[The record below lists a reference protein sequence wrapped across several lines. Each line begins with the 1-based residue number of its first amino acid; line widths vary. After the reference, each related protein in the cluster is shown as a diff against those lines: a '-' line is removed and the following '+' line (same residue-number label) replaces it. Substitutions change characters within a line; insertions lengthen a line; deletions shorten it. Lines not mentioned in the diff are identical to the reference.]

1 MLRTLA
7 VAFVVPT
14 ALIVVAVVGLHM
26 EKHPNHKTNAY
37 GRSPEE
43 RTMSKSLKLSEY
55 FEKTQGIGVLATTD
69 ASGQVNQAIYSR
81 PHFPDDDDDGN
92 ESCSFIM
99 SNRLSHDNVGHNP
112 SASYL
117 FIEKGEGYVGKRLS
131 LTVIGEETDPEK
143 IKTIRH
149 RNIPTISEEEGKYLV
164 QFHIEGVRSL
174 IGNE

>member
-1 MLRTLA
+1 
-7 VAFVVPT
+7 
-14 ALIVVAVVGLHM
+14 
-26 EKHPNHKTNAY
+26 
-37 GRSPEE
+37 
-43 RTMSKSLKLSEY
+43 MSKSTKLSEY

-69 ASGQVNQAIYSR
+69 ASGQVNQAIYGR
-81 PHFPDDDDDGN
+81 PHFTEDDDD

-117 FIEKGEGYVGKRLS
+117 FIEEGNGYVGKRLS
-131 LTVIGEETDPEK
+131 LTFLGEETDPEK
-143 IKTIRH
+143 IKAIRH
-149 RNIPTISEEEGKYLV
+149 RNIPTISQEEGKYLV